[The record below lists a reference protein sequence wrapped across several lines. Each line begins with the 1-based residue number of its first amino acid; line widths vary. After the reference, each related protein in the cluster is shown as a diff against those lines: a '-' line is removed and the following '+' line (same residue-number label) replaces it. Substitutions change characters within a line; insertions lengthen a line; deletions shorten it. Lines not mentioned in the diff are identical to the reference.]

1 MKTSSSPV
9 KYFETKTQTPALR
22 SSDRLVLLSN
32 VCDKIL
38 GCYQFLNTGCY
49 LQMVLVPPAE
59 LLFTD
64 CLFTDLLF
72 AVAFV
77 LVDTGRGGGSEHF
90 DLHSN
95 GFFRLNRLKH
105 MAALVH
111 GLNSC

>member
-1 MKTSSSPV
+1 MKTSSSTV
-9 KYFETKTQTPALR
+9 KYFETKTRTPALL

-38 GCYQFLNTGCY
+38 GRYQFLNSGCY

-77 LVDTGRGGGSEHF
+77 LVDTGRGSEHF

-95 GFFRLNRLKH
+95 GFFRLNRLKR
-105 MAALVH
+105 MAALVY